1 MITVG
6 AKSQCLLAPRY
17 MTTVRCDNMT
27 LCTSLVLDS
36 KFIPKRENLPL
47 RTGKLPQRQSINV
60 SINSD
65 PYNATVCGS
74 FYTQHRSLQHY
85 CSTTHQ
91 TYPMEKRT
99 APNVD
104 KKAQTKVTTAFF
116 QRIIHQLKH
125 TNECYVPFMPSQ
137 YCDILCA
144 QLYQYSITILNITI
158 FKKS

>member
-1 MITVG
+1 MITVC

-17 MTTVRCDNMT
+17 VTTVRCDNMT

-36 KFIPKRENLPL
+36 KFIPKRENLP
-47 RTGKLPQRQSINV
+47 RQSINV
-60 SINSD
+60 SNNSD

-74 FYTQHRSLQHY
+74 SYTQHRSLQHY

-104 KKAQTKVTTAFF
+104 KKAQTKVTTAQDSYF

-144 QLYQYSITILNITI
+144 QLYQYSITIFKYYNI
-158 FKKS
+158 